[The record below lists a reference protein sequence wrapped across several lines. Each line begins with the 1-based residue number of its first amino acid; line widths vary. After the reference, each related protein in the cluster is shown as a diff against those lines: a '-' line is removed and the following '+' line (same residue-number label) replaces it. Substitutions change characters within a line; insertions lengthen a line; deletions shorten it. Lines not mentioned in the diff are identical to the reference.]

1 MENIMMPN
9 KRILIG
15 QELGEAYLVVQK
27 YRNNKWQ
34 HQSKDKYRGNYY
46 VDKKVKDLLKQNI
59 HDILKDDKKDIVKF
73 KVDENIAVYINE
85 YSSLKD
91 YPELKL
97 LDQTLTMRI
106 ICQKVAKNIALAKN
120 LPYKIIDNRVMN
132 MILASTL
139 SLGIVNGVA
148 HNIEDKEDIIKSD
161 TVSEDI
167 IETTASII
175 STEEPIDIHKLENES
190 IEIQYKISTLNDLQ
204 NKDISTHKIND
215 NYSLEEYNQEI
226 LEQTPMIEEYADM
239 YYMDTETVFNLYN
252 SNYSNVVNNDNPE
265 KTFLMIVKNGFY
277 SDNSIDK
284 TPIVSDMSS
293 EEKEQCIIN
302 IAKNIYKIE
311 DEQQL
316 AIILAIHRLEAD
328 HGNSRRCV
336 EDNNPGGVRD
346 RNGFLIFKTFEIGA
360 EAFVRNALKL
370 INKTYNMHDYDYNL
384 SFEKNMQKT
393 YCQDGSDWGEQVEGI
408 KYNILTSGDLDNYI
422 AKSNEQQKVY
432 SKNTNMN

>member
-1 MENIMMPN
+1 MENIMMPS

-46 VDKKVKDLLKQNI
+46 VDKKIRELLKQNI
-59 HDILKDDKKDIVKF
+59 HGIRKDAEKDIVKF
-73 KVDENIAVYINE
+73 KVNENIAVYINE

-97 LDQTLTMRI
+97 LDQTLTMKI
-106 ICQKVAKNIALAKN
+106 ICQKVAKKIALVKN

-132 MILASTL
+132 FILAGTL

-167 IETTASII
+167 IETTANII
-175 STEEPIDIHKLENES
+175 PTAEPIDINRLENEF
-190 IEIQYKISTLNDLQ
+190 IYGQYKISTLNDLQ
-204 NKDISTHKIND
+204 NKDIATHKIND

-239 YYMDTETVFNLYN
+239 YYMNTETVFNLYN
-252 SNYSNVVNNDNPE
+252 SNYSNIINNDNPE
-265 KTFLMIVKNGFY
+265 KTFLMIVKDGFY
-277 SDNSIDK
+277 ADNSIDK
-284 TPIVSDMSS
+284 TPIISDMSS

-302 IAKNIYKIE
+302 IARNIYKIE
-311 DEQQL
+311 DEDQL
-316 AIILAIHRLEAD
+316 AIILAIHRLET
-328 HGNSRRCV
+328 GRGTSRRCV
-336 EDNNPGGVRD
+336 EDNNPGGLKS
-346 RNGFLIFKTFEIGA
+346 GSFLEFKTFEIGA
-360 EAFVRNALKL
+360 EAFVRNALKI
-370 INKTYNMHDYDYNL
+370 INKTYNMSDYDYNL
-384 SFEKNMQKT
+384 SFEKNMQKI
-393 YCQDGSDWGEQVEGI
+393 YCEGECDWAEQVEGFE
-408 KYNILTSGDLDNYI
+408 YAILASGDLDNYI